1 MPSKVRASLAGV
13 TVSCGV
19 ISFDADLVPAT
30 KAKADKRAANSTAL
44 TRVCPTC
51 TEGTKIKQRLICEHG
66 HGPFPQTELEFA
78 TEVDG
83 VLMKVDPDEVAEAKV
98 PPVDAKT
105 VSFSVFP
112 AAQVEAVTL
121 PSGNVYRLRLGAK
134 PSRATMQ
141 AYALL
146 RELVAAPDRAFLAEL
161 VVKGVSKL
169 YRGIARDG
177 MITLTELY
185 RPSLFHVPDG
195 ADVEVDER
203 TVGVG
208 ATVVAEML
216 QDFDPDAWES
226 AAEARLAALQAAAS
240 KGSEATEVTEDAAKA
255 TEIALR
261 LLALLSEA
269 A

>member
-1 MPSKVRASLAGV
+1 MPSKVRASLTGV

-19 ISFDADLVPAT
+19 ISLDVDLVPAT
-30 KAKADKRAANSTAL
+30 RAKADKRAANSTAL

-51 TEGTKIKQRLICEHG
+51 TEGAKIKQLLICENG
-66 HGPFPQTELEFA
+66 HGPFAQGDLHHA

-83 VLMKVDPDEVAEAKV
+83 VLKKVDPDEVAEAQV
-98 PPVDAKT
+98 PTVDAKS
-105 VSFSVFP
+105 VIFSVFP
-112 AAQVEAVTL
+112 AAQVEAATL
-121 PSGNVYRLRLGAK
+121 PSGNVYRMRLGAK

-141 AYALL
+141 AYGLL
-146 RELVAAPDRAFLAEL
+146 RELVADSELAFISEL

-185 RPSLFHVPDG
+185 RPSLFHSPEQVD
-195 ADVEVDER
+195 AVVDEAMA
-203 TVGVG
+203 TVGRSM
-208 ATVVAEML
+208 VAETV
-216 QDFDPDAWES
+216 QDFDPAAWES

-240 KGSEATEVTEDAAKA
+240 AGTEPEEVNEDAAKA

-261 LLALLSEA
+261 LLDLLSEA